1 MLNIKKDFN
10 GEELVIGLEGRLDT
24 GTAPKLDSELRT
36 ELKGVSSLVFDMDGL
51 EYISSAGLRVLLT
64 EQKIMNKQGTL
75 VIRNASEEVMEIFDV
90 TGFSSVLT
98 IE

>member
-1 MLNIKKDFN
+1 MLNIRKELN
-10 GEELVIGLEGRLDT
+10 GDTLVIGLEGRLDT
-24 GTAPKLDSELRT
+24 GTAPKLEGEMRPA
-36 ELKGVSSLVFDMDGL
+36 LKGVSSLVFDLDGL

-64 EQKIMNKQGTL
+64 AQKIMNGQGTM

-90 TGFSSVLT
+90 TGFSGVLS

>member
-1 MLNIKKDFN
+1 MQNNPDTALIALKGRIDSGNASQVEKDI
-10 GEELVIGLEGRLDT
+10 LSQLEGKPSVSVVLD
-24 GTAPKLDSELRT
+24 AAE
-36 ELKGVSSLVFDMDGL
+36 L

-64 EQKIMNKQGTL
+64 AQKIMNSQGTL

>member
-1 MLNIKKDFN
+1 MLNINKTTTD
-10 GEELVIGLEGRLDT
+10 GAVLLALEGRLDT

-64 EQKIMNKQGTL
+64 AQKIMNKQGTL